1 MLYKDSQDITAF
13 QTLVRLVRSCTIVQ
27 EATNLVA
34 TFTRVVSRVLKA
46 H

>member
-1 MLYKDSQDITAF
+1 MTAF
-13 QTLVRLVRSCTIVQ
+13 QTSVGLVRSCTMVQ

-34 TFTRVVSRVLKA
+34 AFTRVVSRVLKA